1 MKTVMYCGT
10 LFDGTTGQT
19 AKNQVIVIEEN
30 KITEIL
36 EKSQYQ
42 PEADDKII
50 DCSDQF
56 VMPVG

>member
-1 MKTVMYCGT
+1 MYCGT

-19 AKNQVIVIEEN
+19 AKNRVIVIEEN

-42 PEADDKII
+42 PEADDKIKI
-50 DCSDQF
+50 
-56 VMPVG
+56 